1 MHMNIRK
8 LTIGFGAAAVAAAA
22 VLGTTAASAAP
33 KSPPAPVPSSGLFAG
48 YEGAEVSGYGLA
60 INVHKGIAAP
70 GVTVY
75 GYKFNPADPAARF
88 LWIKPLSGPYATA
101 TAPFGG
107 TLKVAAYTL
116 YGMPTNLVLTE
127 AAGNHVTLQPYD
139 PKNVHQVWAPEQYA
153 GDLGRAGWV
162 ADAGTGKMIR
172 AAANNKP
179 LELVPPAHWTG
190 TMFTWHQIGD

>member
-1 MHMNIRK
+1 MNIRK
-8 LTIGFGAAAVAAAA
+8 LAIGAATAVAVAA

-75 GYKFNPADPAARF
+75 GYKFNPADPAVRF

-139 PKNVHQVWAPEQYA
+139 PKNVHQVWAP
-153 GDLGRAGWV
+153 
-162 ADAGTGKMIR
+162 
-172 AAANNKP
+172 
-179 LELVPPAHWTG
+179 
-190 TMFTWHQIGD
+190 

>member
-8 LTIGFGAAAVAAAA
+8 LAIGGAVVAAVAAL
-22 VLGTTAASAAP
+22 VGTTAASAAP
-33 KSPPAPVPSSGLFAG
+33 KPAPVPSSGIFAG

-60 INVHKGIAAP
+60 INVHRGIAAP

>member
-1 MHMNIRK
+1 MNIRK
-8 LTIGFGAAAVAAAA
+8 LAIGAATAVAVAA

-75 GYKFNPADPAARF
+75 GYKFNPADPAVRF